1 MKESTFSQRAWLAM
15 LYTIFSLSHYDRR
28 RIWTPRFIIGSW
40 SNFAWVSWRVFS
52 FLYVISVSIFN
63 VEISHSASR
72 YFTFLTT
79 QSLWLVVSYFSLA
92 LACTIIVLLQ
102 PLLGKGAVIDPLRCN
117 NTRMT
122 SCLWSAMQRACVL
135 IFSIAV
141 PFQLVVV
148 TLYWLLLATPF
159 PNPEETWNN
168 IESHGIK
175 LVFVMCDV
183 FFSAQRLPENFL
195 SFTLFC
201 AFIYLI
207 INLCVTLLT
216 YPVYSILS
224 WRSVGTAIIVIGALF
239 FIVFCFAA
247 AITIT
252 AIRDRFSARIR
263 NSQSSSISDSVELYS
278 TDSWP
283 ILCEDDPAP
292 FPWGTVRLWCTRRCQ
307 RDSDNNVNENNNDG
321 DELSNTLLYGVVGQG
336 KEEGRPTG

>member
-1 MKESTFSQRAWLAM
+1 MMM
-15 LYTIFSLSHYDRR
+15 LLHTIFGLSHYDRR
-28 RIWTPRFIIGSW
+28 RIWTPRFIINKW
-40 SNFAWVSWRVFS
+40 SNFAWVLWRFLS

-63 VEISHSASR
+63 VEISDSKSR

-79 QSLWLVVSYFSLA
+79 QSIWLVVSYFSLA

-102 PLLGKGAVIDPLRCN
+102 PSLGKGALIDPLRC
-117 NTRMT
+117 
-122 SCLWSAMQRACVL
+122 SCEKSFFWSAMQRACVL

-148 TLYWLLLATPF
+148 TLYWLLLASPF
-159 PNPEETWNN
+159 PDAVETWNN

-183 FFSAQRLPENFL
+183 FFSSQKLPENFL

-216 YPVYSILS
+216 YPVYAILS
-224 WRSVGTAIIVIGALF
+224 WRSMGTAIIVIGALI
-239 FIVFCFAA
+239 FIIISFVI

-252 AIRDRFSARIR
+252 AIRDRISARIR
-263 NSQSSSISDSVELYS
+263 NSHWQSVVSLPLADSDSS
-278 TDSWP
+278 DSWP
-283 ILCEDDPAP
+283 TIFEDDPTP
-292 FPWGTVRLWCTRRCQ
+292 FPCSYARLWCSRRCQ
-307 RDSDNNVNENNNDG
+307 HTSVFENNGVDNGVVHDNVS
-321 DELSNTLLYGVVGQG
+321 LSDTLLYQAGQG
-336 KEEGRPTG
+336 KEAVESTMVSNA

>member
-1 MKESTFSQRAWLAM
+1 M
-15 LYTIFSLSHYDRR
+15 LYKVFSLSHYDRR

-52 FLYVISVSIFN
+52 FLYVISVSTFN
-63 VEISHSASR
+63 VIISHSASR

-92 LACTIIVLLQ
+92 LACTIVVLLQ
-102 PLLGKGAVIDPLRCN
+102 PSLGKGAVIEPLRCN
-117 NTRMT
+117 NTM
-122 SCLWSAMQRACVL
+122 SSFLWSAMQRACVL

-183 FFSAQRLPENFL
+183 IFSAQRLPENFL

-216 YPVYSILS
+216 YPVYNILS

-239 FIVFCFAA
+239 FIVFCFAV

-263 NSQSSSISDSVELYS
+263 NSQSSSNFDSELYS
-278 TDSWP
+278 SDSWP
-283 ILCEDDPAP
+283 SIFEDDPTP
-292 FPWGTVRLWCTRRCQ
+292 YPCSTVCLWCTTRRCQ
-307 RDSDNNVNENNNDG
+307 HDGVNNVNENNDDG
-321 DELSNTLLYGVVGQG
+321 DVSLSNTLLYGVVVGQG
-336 KEEGRPTG
+336 KEEVTETLTG